1 MKHLQLYENFIEYK
15 TIAIYGLPGSG
26 KSALAKEIIK
36 LYPSMDYVVYDDFKY
51 KDALQRMG
59 QENQIISDGMLHF
72 QSKSELVNRAESTN
86 TELQCIYFANDTKQA
101 EVNYLVRSQK
111 ADAEKQHKYPSQIQS
126 LTKAYGEKIP
136 VGEITVPIWRP
147 GIDMSSIVKSILG

>member
-1 MKHLQLYENFIEYK
+1 MKHLRLYENFIEYK

-86 TELQCIYFANDTKQA
+86 TELQCIYFANNPHEADL
-101 EVNYLVRSQK
+101 NYLGRSQK
-111 ADAEKQHKYPSQIQS
+111 PDADKQHKYPAQGQS

-136 VGEITVPIWRP
+136 VGEITVPIWKP